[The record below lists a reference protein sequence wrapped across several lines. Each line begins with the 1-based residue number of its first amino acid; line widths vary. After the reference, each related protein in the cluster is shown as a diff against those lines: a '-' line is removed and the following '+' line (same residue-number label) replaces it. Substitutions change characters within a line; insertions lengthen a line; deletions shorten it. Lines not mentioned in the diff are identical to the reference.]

1 MFLLDTNVVSGL
13 RKVRAGKA
21 DPRPYRDGLIA
32 ATALAHGLPVY
43 TSNPADFEGIEGLE
57 VHATKPMKA

>member
-32 ATALAHGLPVY
+32 ATALAHGMTLVTRDVTDLAPTGVALLD
-43 TSNPADFEGIEGLE
+43 PWE
-57 VHATKPMKA
+57 PMA